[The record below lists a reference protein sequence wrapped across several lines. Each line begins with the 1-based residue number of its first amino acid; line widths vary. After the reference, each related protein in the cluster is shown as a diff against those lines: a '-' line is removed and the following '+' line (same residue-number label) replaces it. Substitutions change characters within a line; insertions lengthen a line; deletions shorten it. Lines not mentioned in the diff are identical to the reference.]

1 MMGKDQSMP
10 KKAKELTAMEVGRL
24 KEPGLY
30 PVGNP
35 PGLYLQ
41 VVPSGART
49 WIYRAMMA
57 GKRRDMG
64 LGGFPGV
71 TLAMAREAAREA
83 RQAISGGVDPI
94 EARKAAK
101 REAVEAVA
109 SRVTFQWC
117 AEQYLAAHRAGWKNA
132 KHADQ
137 WANTLKDYAYPV
149 LGDMLVSD
157 VTREHVVRVLNPIW
171 TTKNETA
178 SRLRGRVEKVLDW
191 AKVAGYRAG
200 DNPAAWKGNLSASL
214 PKPSKVQAATKE
226 HQPAVQVAQV
236 GAFVRDLRAA
246 HGAAARAL
254 EFALL
259 TAARSGEV
267 LGMVWG
273 EVDMTARVWTVP
285 ASRMKAGKEHRVPLS
300 EQALQVLEGMGPRD
314 AGAYVF
320 KGRPR
325 KGNTNTKLSNM
336 AMNMI
341 MRRMAYTDTE
351 GRVCVPHGLR
361 STFRDWAGDCT
372 AYPRDVVEAALAHA
386 VGDETER
393 AYRRGDA
400 LERRRALMQE
410 WAQWCDK
417 AGSAGAGVVV
427 PLRAA

>member
-1 MMGKDQSMP
+1 M
-10 KKAKELTAMEVGRL
+10 
-24 KEPGLY
+24 
-30 PVGNP
+30 GNP

-71 TLAMAREAAREA
+71 TLAMAREVAREA
-83 RQAISGGVDPI
+83 RQAISDGADPI
-94 EARKAAK
+94 ESRKAAK
-101 REAVEAVA
+101 REAVEAAA

-117 AEQYLAAHRAGWKNA
+117 AEQYIAAHRAGWKNA

-137 WANTLKDYAYPV
+137 WVNTLRDYAYPV
-149 LGDMLVSD
+149 LGDMLVSGIKL
-157 VTREHVVRVLNPIW
+157 EHVVRVLDPIW
-171 TTKNETA
+171 LTKNETA

-191 AKVAGYRAG
+191 AKVAGYRSG
-200 DNPAAWKGNLSASL
+200 DNPAAWKGNLSVSM
-214 PKPSKVQAATKE
+214 PRPSKVQAKR

-236 GAFVRDLRAA
+236 GAFVQDLRAV
-246 HGAAARAL
+246 HGTAARAL

-273 EVDMTARVWTVP
+273 EVDMVARVWTVP

-300 EQALQVLEGMGPRD
+300 EQALKVLEAMGPGE
-314 AGAYVF
+314 AGDYVF
-320 KGRPR
+320 KGRPS

-336 AMNMI
+336 AMGML
-341 MRRMAYTDTE
+341 MRRMAYKDSA
-351 GRVCVPHGLR
+351 GNVCVPHGLR
-361 STFRDWAGDCT
+361 STFRDWGGDISG
-372 AYPRDVVEAALAHA
+372 YPRDMLEFCLAHA
-386 VGDETER
+386 ISSDTEK

-400 LERRRALMQE
+400 LERRRALMQD
-410 WAQWCDK
+410 WARWCDK
-417 AGSAGAGVVV
+417 VGDAGAGVVV
-427 PLRAA
+427 SLRAA

>member
-1 MMGKDQSMP
+1 M
-10 KKAKELTAMEVGRL
+10 
-24 KEPGLY
+24 
-30 PVGNP
+30 
-35 PGLYLQ
+35 
-41 VVPSGART
+41 
-49 WIYRAMMA
+49 
-57 GKRRDMG
+57 
-64 LGGFPGV
+64 
-71 TLAMAREAAREA
+71 
-83 RQAISGGVDPI
+83 
-94 EARKAAK
+94 
-101 REAVEAVA
+101 
-109 SRVTFQWC
+109 
-117 AEQYLAAHRAGWKNA
+117 
-132 KHADQ
+132 
-137 WANTLKDYAYPV
+137 
-149 LGDMLVSD
+149 
-157 VTREHVVRVLNPIW
+157 
-171 TTKNETA
+171 
-178 SRLRGRVEKVLDW
+178 
-191 AKVAGYRAG
+191 
-200 DNPAAWKGNLSASL
+200 
-214 PKPSKVQAATKE
+214 
-226 HQPAVQVAQV
+226 
-236 GAFVRDLRAA
+236 
-246 HGAAARAL
+246 
-254 EFALL
+254 L

-320 KGRPR
+320 KRRPR